1 MAPEI
6 LADRSLSC
14 RLERAEGL
22 TNAAF
27 VEARAR
33 LMPESG
39 AKWISVAGV
48 LAMFDG
54 VESPLTQTFGLGL
67 FQMPTSAELT
77 TLEDFFK
84 ERGARIFHEM
94 SPLADKA
101 IVGMLVERGYRPLEM
116 TTVLYLPLR
125 DWTARRDERAGSANV
140 RIVEREAGDIWA
152 RTSAEGWSEYKEF
165 AHLML
170 EMSRVIAAAEGNV
183 LFLAELNGQAAGA
196 AGLSTHEGVALF
208 AGASTIP
215 AWRKQGVQRALLEA
229 RFRYAREAAGCDLAM
244 MCTAPG
250 SSSQRNAERQG
261 FRIAYTRTKWSLAG

>member
-84 ERGARIFHEM
+84 ERGARIFHEV

-140 RIVEREAGDIWA
+140 RIVEREEGDIWA

-215 AWRKQGVQRALLEA
+215 AWRRQGVQRALLEA